1 MGFPHQMEE
10 AYSYYLSKNPS
21 FSTDRYARNKV
32 VKLISEGKLQS
43 CQGIS
48 LSAKIETYKNKV
60 NVLKKKI
67 RKKCFTKEILSVDEQ
82 IC

>member
-1 MGFPHQMEE
+1 MEE

-21 FSTDRYARNKV
+21 FSNDRYARNKV

-48 LSAKIETYKNKV
+48 LSAKIETYRNKV
-60 NVLKKKI
+60 NFLKKG
-67 RKKCFTKEILSVDEQ
+67 KKSVKNAFEKEILSVDEQ